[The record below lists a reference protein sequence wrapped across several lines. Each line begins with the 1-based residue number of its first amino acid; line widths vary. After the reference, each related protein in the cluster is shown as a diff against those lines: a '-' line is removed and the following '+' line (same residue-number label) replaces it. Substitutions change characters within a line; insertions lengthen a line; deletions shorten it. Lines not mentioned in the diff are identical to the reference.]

1 MRVLVPVDGTPPSH
15 RAVLHAIT
23 AVKDRPDS
31 HIILLNVQTR
41 ESLGL
46 SDIAAEE
53 QDETLLKTEHVSH
66 RLFEKDVGA
75 CHAAHVGCETMA
87 EVGPVADTIVRVAA
101 ELHADHIVMGTRGL
115 NSLGG
120 LLLGSVTTRAVHLA
134 HVPVTLIK

>member
-23 AVKDRPDS
+23 VVKDRPDS
-31 HIILLNVQTR
+31 HVILLNVQTR
-41 ESLGL
+41 ASLGL
-46 SDIAAEE
+46 SDIGADEPNEAEF
-53 QDETLLKTEHVSH
+53 KAMRVSH
-66 RLFEKDVGA
+66 GLFEKDVCA
-75 CHAAHVGCETMA
+75 CHAAHVRCETIA
-87 EVGPVADTIVRVAA
+87 EVGPVADTIVRVAD
-101 ELHADHIVMGTRGL
+101 ELHVDQIVMGTRGL

>member
-23 AVKDRPDS
+23 MAKACPTSQV
-31 HIILLNVQTR
+31 ILLNVQTR
-41 ESLGL
+41 ASLGL
-46 SDIAAEE
+46 SDIGAEQPHE
-53 QDETLLKTEHVSH
+53 EERKARHVSL
-66 RLFEKDVGA
+66 RLFEKDVAA
-75 CHAAHVGCETMA
+75 CHAARVFYETIV
-87 EVGPVADTIVRVAA
+87 EVGPVADTIVRVAK
-101 ELHADHIVMGTRGL
+101 EQHADHIVMGTRGL